1 MNESKLTVI
10 AIYIKSIVVFISL
23 VDKIIKDIE
32 KIKEKMKKENKT
44 KNKAIN
50 EDDEETTNKVL
61 VKSSCQRWP
70 LPLRE
75 SLMIC
80 H

>member
-1 MNESKLTVI
+1 
-10 AIYIKSIVVFISL
+10 
-23 VDKIIKDIE
+23 
-32 KIKEKMKKENKT
+32 MKKENKT

-50 EDDEETTNKVL
+50 EDDEDETTNKVL

-75 SLMIC
+75 SLTIC